1 MNWEVATARNGEA
14 TLTLNNYAIYSKYRP
29 REDAWKWIDSEYEE
43 SMEQYFLIGLGLGY
57 HAERL
62 AQLAKGKRVIVYFFE
77 KLEYELFLKNNE
89 SDELLLKIDIVHDLE
104 DVILNKKTQVLIYG
118 SWIKAIGQNHPLF
131 IFLEDIKINQVTY
144 KKSAELMENNFNS
157 NMQIASQKILNYPE
171 YKKKIA
177 CLVASGP
184 TLNTTVNWLKEI
196 QDKVEIFAV
205 GSALK
210 LLLLNGI
217 IPTAAIISDAKPN
230 IVKQI
235 QGSDYLGTLYYLST
249 ANTETIL
256 KHSGDSYILFQQ
268 GYPLA
273 EKAAKKF
280 NMPLL
285 ETGGSVSTIG
295 ISLLEYFDFEEIILF
310 GQDLGFVGK
319 HTHAENSTSGR
330 AASYDLNIREVL
342 ANDGSFIHT
351 TPNLQVYS
359 RWIEQKVNRMTNK
372 LYTTSKQGV
381 FIPKVQ
387 YVNKKELNSIVN
399 SN

>member
-14 TLTLNNYAIYSKYRP
+14 TLTLNNYAVYSKYRP
-29 REDAWKWIDSEYEE
+29 REDAWKWIDSEFEE

-62 AQLAKGKRVIVYFFE
+62 VQLAKGKRVVVYFFE
-77 KLEYELFLKNNE
+77 KIEYELFLNNNE
-89 SDELLLKIDIVHDLE
+89 SEDLQIEIIHDLK
-104 DVILNKKTQVLIYG
+104 DFILNDKTQVLISS
-118 SWIKAIGQNHPLF
+118 SWIRAIGQDHPLF
-131 IFLEDIKINQVTY
+131 TYLEDIKINQVTY
-144 KKSAELMENNFNS
+144 KKSADLMENNFKS

-184 TLNTTVNWLKEI
+184 TLNTTVSWLKEI

-217 IPTAAIISDAKPN
+217 TPTAAIISDAKPN

-285 ETGGSVSTIG
+285 ETGGSVSTVA
-295 ISLLEYFDFEEIILF
+295 ISLLEYFDFEKIILF
-310 GQDLGFVGK
+310 GQDLGFVGN
-319 HTHAENSTSGR
+319 HTHANNSTSGR
-330 AASYDLNIREVL
+330 AASDDLNIREVL

-351 TPNLQVYS
+351 TPNLQVYA
-359 RWIEQKVNRMTNK
+359 RWIENKAKRMSKK
-372 LYTTSKQGV
+372 LYTTSEQGV
-381 FIPKVQ
+381 FISKVLFI
-387 YVNKKELNSIVN
+387 NKKELNSIVGTN
-399 SN
+399 

>member
-104 DVILNKKTQVLIYG
+104 DIILNKKTQVLIYG

-144 KKSAELMENNFNS
+144 KKSAVLMESNFNN
-157 NMQIASQKILNYPE
+157 NMQIASQKMLNYPE

-184 TLNTTVNWLKEI
+184 TLNTTVSWLKEI
-196 QDKVEIFAV
+196 QDKVEIFTV

-217 IPTAAIISDAKPN
+217 TPTAAIISDAKPN

-285 ETGGSVSTIG
+285 ETGGSVSTVA

-330 AASYDLNIREVL
+330 ATSDDLNIREVL

-351 TPNLQVYS
+351 TPNLQVYT
-359 RWIEQKVNRMTNK
+359 RWIENKAKRMSKK
-372 LYTTSKQGV
+372 LYTTSEQGV
-381 FIPKVQ
+381 FISKVPFI
-387 YVNKKELNSIVN
+387 NKKELNSIVDTN
-399 SN
+399 

>member
-104 DVILNKKTQVLIYG
+104 DIILNKKTQVLIYG

-144 KKSAELMENNFNS
+144 KKSAELMESNFNN
-157 NMQIASQKILNYPE
+157 NMQIASQKMLNYPE

-184 TLNTTVNWLKEI
+184 TLNTTVSWLKEI
-196 QDKVEIFAV
+196 QDKVEIFTV

-217 IPTAAIISDAKPN
+217 TPTAAIISDAKPN

-285 ETGGSVSTIG
+285 ETGGSVSTVA

-330 AASYDLNIREVL
+330 ATSDDLNIREVL

-351 TPNLQVYS
+351 TPNLQVYT
-359 RWIEQKVNRMTNK
+359 RWIENKAKRMSKK
-372 LYTTSKQGV
+372 LYTTSEQGV
-381 FIPKVQ
+381 FISKVPFI
-387 YVNKKELNSIVN
+387 NKKELNSIVDTN
-399 SN
+399 

>member
-104 DVILNKKTQVLIYG
+104 DIILNKKTQVLIYG

-144 KKSAELMENNFNS
+144 KKSAVLMESNFNN
-157 NMQIASQKILNYPE
+157 NMQIASQKMLNYPE

-184 TLNTTVNWLKEI
+184 TLNTTVSWLKEI
-196 QDKVEIFAV
+196 QDKVEIFTV

-217 IPTAAIISDAKPN
+217 TPTAAIISDAKPN

-273 EKAAKKF
+273 EKVAKKF

-285 ETGGSVSTIG
+285 ETGGSVSTVA

-330 AASYDLNIREVL
+330 ATSDDLNIREVL

-351 TPNLQVYS
+351 TPNLQVYT
-359 RWIEQKVNRMTNK
+359 RWIENKAKRMSKK
-372 LYTTSKQGV
+372 LYTTSEQGV
-381 FIPKVQ
+381 FISKVPFI
-387 YVNKKELNSIVN
+387 NKKELNSIVDTN
-399 SN
+399 

>member
-104 DVILNKKTQVLIYG
+104 DIILNKKTQVLIYG

-144 KKSAELMENNFNS
+144 KKSAELMESNFNS
-157 NMQIASQKILNYPE
+157 NMQIASQKMLNYPE

-184 TLNTTVNWLKEI
+184 TLNTTVSWLKEI
-196 QDKVEIFAV
+196 QDKVEIFTV

-285 ETGGSVSTIG
+285 ETGGSVSTVG

-342 ANDGSFIHT
+342 ANDGSIIHT
-351 TPNLQVYS
+351 TPNLQVYT
-359 RWIEQKVNRMTNK
+359 RWIENKAKRMSKK
-372 LYTTSKQGV
+372 LYTTSEQGV
-381 FIPKVQ
+381 FISKVPFI
-387 YVNKKELNSIVN
+387 NKKELNSIVDTN
-399 SN
+399 